1 MYIISQS
8 IRIKCPVRGFS
19 TLTKWNLV
27 EFGGLSRIWQ
37 NLADITDIADIVD
50 IADIA
55 DIIDIVDI
63 ANIANI
69 TDIADII
76 VGTDPYIPLPPSYI
90 IAKYLKKNPLSL
102 L

>member
-1 MYIISQS
+1 M
-8 IRIKCPVRGFS
+8 RGFS
-19 TLTKWNLV
+19 TPTKWNLV

-37 NLADITDIADIVD
+37 NLADIADIVD

-69 TDIADII
+69 ADIADIT
-76 VGTDPYIPLPPSYI
+76 VGTGPYIPLPLAI
-90 IAKYLKKNPLSL
+90 
-102 L
+102 